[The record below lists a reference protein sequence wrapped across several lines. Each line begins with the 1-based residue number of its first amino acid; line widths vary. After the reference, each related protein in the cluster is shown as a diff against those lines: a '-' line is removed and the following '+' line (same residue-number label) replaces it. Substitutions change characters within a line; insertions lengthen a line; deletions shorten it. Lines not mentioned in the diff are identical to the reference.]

1 MLGSSFFGSREPRRN
16 ETRRYS
22 FIEEDN
28 TSSRE
33 GEKMNNKEID
43 RLMGEN
49 PSRSR
54 NLDSAKREKEK
65 ATPNPI
71 PEPASEPKVD
81 TKPATNPEA
90 ATKPAAKPDVKADQ
104 KPTEIP
110 LQMPSFLDQA
120 KTPAQK
126 PQAAPQK
133 TSDVTNDYEKFFSL
147 MGQFSRFAEEIEN
160 AKRVEK
166 VWFLG
171 KKPYSFAEYAQ
182 ITGEDPA
189 AYRARYIFV
198 DEDNNVQGE
207 ATERDF
213 TLWKYHNN
221 PPIPRLLG
229 FTYEA

>member
-22 FIEEDN
+22 FLEEDN

-33 GEKMNNKEID
+33 GEKMNKEID

-54 NLDSAKREKEK
+54 NIDSAKPREEK

-71 PEPASEPKVD
+71 PEPVSEPKVD
-81 TKPATNPEA
+81 TKPATNPEP
-90 ATKPAAKPDVKADQ
+90 ATKPATKPDVKPDQ

-110 LQMPSFLDQA
+110 LQRPSFLDQPA
-120 KTPAQK
+120 PFAQK
-126 PQAAPQK
+126 PQAPQK

-171 KKPYSFAEYAQ
+171 KKPYSFAEYTQ
-182 ITGEDPA
+182 ITGEEPSA
-189 AYRARYIFV
+189 HRARYVFV
-198 DEDNNVQGE
+198 DDKNTVLGE